1 MKRNDKPTWL
11 MLLRDI
17 AEVAVR
23 IALFGLLLW
32 AFLWVLVN
40 GFKEIGDALK
50 LRADTVSEDCGVG
63 RATAS
68 LNGVLLLGGE
78 TGEPERNT
86 ALRVYTEGVDN
97 PLPEWWDPDRAILM
111 WEDHSGEG
119 NKMVDDDL
127 FTEARNMV
135 EAEPHPPAG
144 ISQGGIDW
152 NVESAIYG
160 WDGHMMTGVE
170 LDLFARVFMLEF
182 WGTSEACCEAGC
194 DAILN
199 LWDSGLYGR
208 TMSECLWA
216 KNDQGRYIYSVCNY
230 LWDWNYDPDGLEWCR
245 EFCRE
250 HFLNGPYYETMYFQ
264 LGGFHDTS
272 WTIPLFECD
281 KVYFSKGK

>member
-1 MKRNDKPTWL
+1 
-11 MLLRDI
+11 
-17 AEVAVR
+17 
-23 IALFGLLLW
+23 
-32 AFLWVLVN
+32 
-40 GFKEIGDALK
+40 
-50 LRADTVSEDCGVG
+50 
-63 RATAS
+63 
-68 LNGVLLLGGE
+68 
-78 TGEPERNT
+78 
-86 ALRVYTEGVDN
+86 
-97 PLPEWWDPDRAILM
+97 M

-127 FTEARNMV
+127 FTEAGNMV
-135 EAEPHPPAG
+135 EAEPHPPVG

-160 WDGHMMTGVE
+160 WDGHTMTGVE

-208 TMSECLWA
+208 TMGDCLWA
-216 KNDQGRYIYSVCNY
+216 KNDSGKYIYSVCNY
-230 LWDWNYDPDGLEWCR
+230 LWDWDYDPDGLEWCR
-245 EFCRE
+245 EFCLERFIE
-250 HFLNGPYYETMYFQ
+250 GPNHETMYFR